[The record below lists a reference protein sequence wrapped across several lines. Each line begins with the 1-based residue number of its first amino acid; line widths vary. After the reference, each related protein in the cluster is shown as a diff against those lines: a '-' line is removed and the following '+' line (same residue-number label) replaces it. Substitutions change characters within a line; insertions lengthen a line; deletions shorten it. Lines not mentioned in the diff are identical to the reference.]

1 MAKTIKGLYCS
12 PASDKGN
19 GRSGSSCYTRDQLVQ
34 LATAYNNKYSSGSQ
48 INIRGNKEQL
58 WQELENRMVQQ
69 CDTEWCWMDAL
80 GQKEFDNTF
89 RPIRPVG
96 KYQWLSTSDIRYVL
110 KQYEEA
116 YPEFIFLGPVSI
128 DFCNLADNAVCN
140 INLKSSKRN
149 GKTKIGIVFNTD
161 PSTEPG
167 KHWISMFIDISD
179 PDPSKHEIG
188 YFDSYGM
195 APLLPEIRTLI
206 GNLRAQNPQIQLKLN
221 CNDQF
226 CTQSVRHQRNNSE
239 CGMYSIN
246 FIAVR
251 LTGQSWEDIVVH
263 GRWTD
268 EQMVERRKYYFRPTV
283 GGYHRD

>member
-116 YPEFIFLGPVSI
+116 
-128 DFCNLADNAVCN
+128 
-140 INLKSSKRN
+140 
-149 GKTKIGIVFNTD
+149 
-161 PSTEPG
+161 
-167 KHWISMFIDISD
+167 
-179 PDPSKHEIG
+179 
-188 YFDSYGM
+188 
-195 APLLPEIRTLI
+195 
-206 GNLRAQNPQIQLKLN
+206 
-221 CNDQF
+221 
-226 CTQSVRHQRNNSE
+226 SV
-239 CGMYSIN
+239 
-246 FIAVR
+246 
-251 LTGQSWEDIVVH
+251 T
-263 GRWTD
+263 
-268 EQMVERRKYYFRPTV
+268 
-283 GGYHRD
+283 